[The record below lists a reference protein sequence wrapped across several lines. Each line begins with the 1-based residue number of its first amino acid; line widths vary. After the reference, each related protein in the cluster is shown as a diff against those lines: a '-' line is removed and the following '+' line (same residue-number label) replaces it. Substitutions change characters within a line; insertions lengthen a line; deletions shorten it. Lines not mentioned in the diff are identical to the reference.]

1 MTLIRTLVAALSLA
15 FAGIAAAAPE
25 ALVIGVV
32 PSLGP
37 AAEVL
42 QQRFAEAHP
51 EVAITRQIVPAA
63 TLVKT
68 GDAGPGAPQLLLL
81 DSRASAEA
89 LVAAQGAPGDSL
101 TVLGDGLLA
110 IYSNT
115 PGINTG
121 RGAPLFIADYI
132 TGIAI
137 GDPAT
142 SPFGGIIRSVMER
155 LTVLDTAEKKFRPF
169 PDEAAAAAAVKA
181 AQVDIGL
188 IPVPLLVSPAYRNTG
203 SRTALPLGLYTP
215 ARYVAVITAAGRE
228 STAARAFIA
237 FLRADSTRPVLTEIG
252 IPPASAP

>member
-51 EVAITRQIVPAA
+51 EVAITRQVAPAA
-63 TLVKT
+63 TLVKA

-89 LVAAQGAPGDSL
+89 LVAGAPGDSL

-155 LTVLDTAEKKFRPF
+155 LTVLDSAEKKFRPF

-228 STAARAFIA
+228 SAAARAFIA